1 MATSGAD
8 FATTAAA
15 TEGPTTEGR
24 VARVEPTA
32 TTPLE
37 STAGPPVPASEAA
50 AEQDCVQAGVLG
62 NPGGGSRPPVIDV
75 GRNMIDEILAL
86 KAEQKKARDAK
97 VAVTKQLRNAE
108 RRRQRLK
115 RRAKALSD
123 QDLLAVI
130 SLRNHEKALGACVLA
145 DNEDGDDESDSEQ
158 DDSRSAAASSSAGVS
173 QSPAKQK
180 RRNTRT

>member
-1 MATSGAD
+1 
-8 FATTAAA
+8 
-15 TEGPTTEGR
+15 
-24 VARVEPTA
+24 
-32 TTPLE
+32 
-37 STAGPPVPASEAA
+37 
-50 AEQDCVQAGVLG
+50 
-62 NPGGGSRPPVIDV
+62 
-75 GRNMIDEILAL
+75 MIDEILAL
-86 KAEQKKARDAK
+86 KAEQKKARDAPL
-97 VAVTKQLRNAE
+97 AVTKQFRNAE

-130 SLRNHEKALGACVLA
+130 SLRNHDQALGAGLIA